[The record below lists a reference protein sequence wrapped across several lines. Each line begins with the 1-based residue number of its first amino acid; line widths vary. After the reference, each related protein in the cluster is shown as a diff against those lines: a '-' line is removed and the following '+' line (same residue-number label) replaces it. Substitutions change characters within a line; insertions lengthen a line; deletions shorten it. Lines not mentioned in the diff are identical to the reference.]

1 MARLRLLQST
11 QQVSHDVFTDLE
23 IKRMKKQGFFESGRP
38 RFGNEVN
45 RNTETPLFAL
55 AEIESDAKLG
65 PSISTRPRMS
75 DIHPVV
81 ITTNGQAKRYSVEFQ
96 TSPDFGRSWQKVLK
110 DAYGLAEVCC
120 QCRGGGP
127 KRLAVKYYGSSDSFD
142 LAKFGLSGY
151 EHAADCKYFSA
162 GDEASGPAGNGA
174 GVLDVQPDGS
184 VKIRLEIG
192 MTVRDGVDPVTSSTP
207 SDRPARPA
215 STRQSAIKLAGLLH
229 YLWDAATLNQWRP
242 YWNGKRNARQVFWR
256 LDQAADD
263 VHAGELKL
271 SDQLLLPAVT
281 ADGSEADR
289 NRARVLASL
298 AAKKRMLIIAPLA
311 SYTAEREVRMA
322 KDLAITGFHGIPRA
336 FMRPGQWETL
346 NKRYRSAVAGWR
358 AGQSTIVIAQIE
370 VRERKGRQSANVVDA
385 ALMAVSQHWI
395 PTESSHE
402 RIVAEK
408 LVEEGR
414 AFSKPLRYN
423 QESEVV
429 FPDFVLIDCAG
440 AEVPLEVFGRNDE
453 EYVRRKAEKTAYYDK
468 RYGEAGWWRWDATR
482 DNAVPPFPPKAR

>member
-1 MARLRLLQST
+1 MQLLQST
-11 QQVSHDVFTDLE
+11 QQVSHDVFTDRE
-23 IKRMKKQGFFESGRP
+23 IKRKKKWGLFESDWPGVQV
-38 RFGNEVN
+38 EVN
-45 RNTETPLFAL
+45 RNAETSLFAL
-55 AEIESDAKLG
+55 AEFISNAKLG
-65 PSISTRPRMS
+65 TSLSTSARMN

-110 DAYGLAEVCC
+110 DAYRLAEVCC
-120 QCRGGGP
+120 QCRGAGL
-127 KRLAVKYYGSSDSFD
+127 KRLAVKYYGASDSFD
-142 LAKFGLSGY
+142 LAKFALSGY
-151 EHAADCKYFSA
+151 EHAADCKYLNA
-162 GDEASGPAGNGA
+162 GDQVNGPDGSRA

-192 MTVRDGVDPVTSSTP
+192 MTVRDGVDLDAASTHP
-207 SDRPARPA
+207 ARPARPA

-256 LDQAADD
+256 LDRAAED

-271 SDQLLLPAVT
+271 SDQLLLPALT
-281 ADGSEADR
+281 ADGSEAER
-289 NRARVLASL
+289 NRTRIRTSL
-298 AAKKRMLIIAPLA
+298 KGKNRMLIIAPLA

-346 NKRYRSAVAGWR
+346 NKRYRHAVAGWR
-358 AGQSTIVIAQIE
+358 AGQTTIVIAQIE
-370 VRERKGRQSANVVDA
+370 VREREGRQSANVVDA
-385 ALMAVSQHWI
+385 AVMAVSQHWI

-408 LVEEGR
+408 LVNEGR

-423 QESEVV
+423 QASEVV

-440 AEVPLEVFGRNDE
+440 GEVPLEVFGRTDE
-453 EYVRRKAEKTAYYDK
+453 EYLKRKAEKTAYYDK
-468 RYGEAGWWRWDATR
+468 RYGDQGWWRWDATR
-482 DNAVPPFPPKAR
+482 DIAVPTFPPKAR